1 MPKNFSI
8 VNFLINPRTK
18 YFFNLKAME
27 QIFSIFQ
34 EIDFVIKQLK
44 LNGKIPNTE
53 ENEEIKEELWLEV
66 K

>member
-1 MPKNFSI
+1 MPKIFSI
-8 VNFLINPRTK
+8 VNCLINPRTK

>member
-53 ENEEIKEELWLEV
+53 ENEEIKEEL
-66 K
+66 